1 MRPSPAPT
9 NIARHLAVASAL
21 IALAGCTSIS
31 EPMEATAAQSTLSN
45 ELTWDELTLGPND
58 VLRVG
63 VYGHPELS
71 APPHENTASGSRV
84 DGEGN
89 LSLPL
94 VGAVHVG
101 GMHMSEARTAITA
114 AFAQY
119 VNDPKIDASVIEYA
133 ARRFYLYGEVQKPGA
148 YAIDRPLNIYQALAL
163 GGGYTTKANRQQVI
177 LLRGTPDNL
186 EVVRFDAESPQAQ
199 GFYALRPDD
208 LVFVRR
214 TGAGK
219 FSDEALPILTGIA
232 SALGSIATLIL
243 IDDQLK

>member
-1 MRPSPAPT
+1 
-9 NIARHLAVASAL
+9 
-21 IALAGCTSIS
+21 
-31 EPMEATAAQSTLSN
+31 
-45 ELTWDELTLGPND
+45 
-58 VLRVG
+58 
-63 VYGHPELS
+63 
-71 APPHENTASGSRV
+71 
-84 DGEGN
+84 
-89 LSLPL
+89 
-94 VGAVHVG
+94 
-101 GMHMSEARTAITA
+101 
-114 AFAQY
+114 
-119 VNDPKIDASVIEYA
+119 
-133 ARRFYLYGEVQKPGA
+133 
-148 YAIDRPLNIYQALAL
+148 
-163 GGGYTTKANRQQVI
+163 VI

>member
-9 NIARHLAVASAL
+9 TIARSFAAAGAL
-21 IALAGCTSIS
+21 IALAACTSVS
-31 EPMEATAAQSTLSN
+31 EPMQATAQHSSMST
-45 ELTWDELTLGPND
+45 EFVWDELTLGPND

-71 APPHENTASGSRV
+71 APPHENTASGSRI

-94 VGAVHVG
+94 VGAVHVA
-101 GMHMSEARTAITA
+101 GMHMTEARAAITA

-119 VNDPKIDASVIEYA
+119 VTDPKIDASVIEYS

-163 GGGYTTKANRQQVI
+163 GGGYTTKANREQVI

-186 EVVRFDAESPQAQ
+186 EVVRFDGESPQGE
-199 GFYALRPDD
+199 GFFALRPDD